1 MPLMRRN
8 YVCLLC
14 AMLGSAAFATP
25 PPASPR
31 ISVSFPKERSAEPL
45 DGRILLL
52 LSTDASAEPRMQIS
66 ISYKTQM
73 VFGLDVDQLAP
84 GKAVNIDEAAF
95 GYPIRYL
102 RDVQAGEYF
111 VQ

>member
-31 ISVSFPKERSAEPL
+31 FTVSFSPERSAQPL

-73 VFGLDVDQLAP
+73 VFGLDVDQLPP
-84 GKAVNIDEAAF
+84 GKAVTVDDLAF
-95 GYPIRYL
+95 GYPVR
-102 RDVQAGEYF
+102 
-111 VQ
+111 